1 MQRSLR
7 PATISKLVT
16 APMRCC
22 DFIIYG
28 IHKRISCL
36 VSLTFSEIKLTDQ
49 SIIFLNDWKVM

>member
-1 MQRSLR
+1 MQRGLR

-22 DFIIYG
+22 DFIMYG
-28 IHKRISCL
+28 IHKRINCL

-49 SIIFLNDWKVM
+49 SIIFLND